1 VYAYVCLCLDI
12 CDDAGSVSVYREAV
26 GGYSDTESNVD
37 DFPSIPFSLNNRK
50 TVGLER
56 VPLGVVQSTRIP
68 VFPFEANEG
77 VVAKRIFFLFFLFV
91 QSEICHITND
101 LSALLFYREG
111 KRERSK
117 SK

>member
-1 VYAYVCLCLDI
+1 VYADVCLCLDI

-77 VVAKRIFFLFFLFV
+77 VVAKRIFFLFFFSFKERYATSRTIYLPCC
-91 QSEICHITND
+91 SIEK
-101 LSALLFYREG
+101 E
-111 KRERSK
+111 KERSK